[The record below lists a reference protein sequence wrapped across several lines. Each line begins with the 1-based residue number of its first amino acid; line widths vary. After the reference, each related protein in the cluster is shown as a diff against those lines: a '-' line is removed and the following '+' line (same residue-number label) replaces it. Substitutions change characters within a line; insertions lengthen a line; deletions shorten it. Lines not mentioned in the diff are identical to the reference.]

1 MRMPVLAVI
10 NKMLISYISHNY
22 WYWAY
27 VATRNAWRQ
36 LLTADAAKRI
46 RRISVRLFFSGS
58 LLARFRAV
66 AAVGRLA
73 FALFLFWCDTCVC
86 VVCVCA
92 CVSVCA
98 WHSQGRKI
106 VFASQRSVEFE
117 NAQIQYFF
125 TFFYFLSFA
134 FRFGACACVCVCA
147 CMKFLHSHKHKYV
160 RLHVYMCMSIHMYA
174 YAYAWTTVKI
184 SASFSRNLEP
194 FLSSSSGLVWWQAQ
208 LLRILPGVVW
218 VTWIFQSFCNL
229 CQLQIVFEFGI
240 RSLKNCSVRRRWN
253 INISP
258 SLLPLMCPVF
268 FMLANLLSYCFNF
281 FKNITT
287 QIF

>member
-1 MRMPVLAVI
+1 MWQRATLGVSCWQL
-10 NKMLISYISHNY
+10 MLPNEF
-22 WYWAY
+22 
-27 VATRNAWRQ
+27 
-36 LLTADAAKRI
+36 AAFEF
-46 RRISVRLFFSGS
+46 VFFFSGS
-58 LLARFRAV
+58 LLVVDLFGSISCCCRSWPLGVRAV
-66 AAVGRLA
+66 FVLM
-73 FALFLFWCDTCVC
+73 WYMCVC
-86 VVCVCA
+86 LCVCA

-147 CMKFLHSHKHKYV
+147 CMKFRHSHKHKYV

-258 SLLPLMCPVF
+258 RLLPLMYPVF